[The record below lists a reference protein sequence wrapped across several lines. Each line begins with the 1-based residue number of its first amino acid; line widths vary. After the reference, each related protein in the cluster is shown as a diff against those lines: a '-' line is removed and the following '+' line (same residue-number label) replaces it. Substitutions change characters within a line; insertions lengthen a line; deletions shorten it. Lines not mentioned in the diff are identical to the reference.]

1 MPNPAVAGS
10 CTVGSFDCKNPAVL
24 NATQPLQDLQP
35 PVINLPSLLLQLPCG
50 AKVPAQQVGV
60 WVVMNGLTDAS
71 STTAWARCWTGTH
84 VYAGKQCDAL
94 LFVDYMARQGE
105 DSSASNARLCHT
117 CFNRT
122 AHGERLLVIPLTT
135 TCVTLCNRQQLWT
148 TGMVSFC

>member
-84 VYAGKQCDAL
+84 VLQANNVMLCCL
-94 LFVDYMARQGE
+94 LITWPGRV
-105 DSSASNARLCHT
+105 
-117 CFNRT
+117 RT
-122 AHGERLLVIPLTT
+122 AAPAMQG
-135 TCVTLCNRQQLWT
+135 CVTP
-148 TGMVSFC
+148 VSTAPPTANGCL